1 MTTLPVLSPATLDVF
16 LAADAATLQT
26 MCADPVCR
34 LRVDPST
41 RTLSLWTPDDGTFP
55 DLSRFA
61 QVTVEQVDQDGDTWS
76 VLSVPARE
84 QRYEAYGLLT
94 AVAEAMRGGAS
105 FAAATNAA
113 LTNLRSLLTKRSR
126 LSEEQQVGLV
136 GELLA
141 VRALLSAHGP
151 ADVLHWWLGPL
162 AEQHDL
168 ALPAY
173 DVEIKTTLS
182 ERRRHVISGVG
193 QLAPTPGRPL
203 WLVSVQL
210 TRGASGVTLSGLVH
224 EVRTIV
230 HHDHRLEQYLDRA
243 GWSNDDADLY
253 DMAYL
258 LRTSPAAY
266 LVDDRFPAVTADR
279 LHAVVP
285 RDDLVDLVTYRVDVT
300 HLDVGRP
307 TGPVTTFIDEGN
319 A

>member
-1 MTTLPVLSPATLDVF
+1 MTALPQLAPATLDVY
-16 LAADAATLQT
+16 LAADTATFQT

-41 RTLSLWTPDDGTFP
+41 RTLSLWTPDDGTLP
-55 DLSRFA
+55 DLNRFA
-61 QVTVEQVDQDGDTWS
+61 QVTVEQVDRDGDTWS

-84 QRYEAYGLLT
+84 QRYEAYGFLT
-94 AVAEAMRGGAS
+94 AVAEAMRSGAS
-105 FAAATNAA
+105 FAAAANAA
-113 LTNLRSLLTKRSR
+113 LTNLRSLLTTRSR
-126 LSEEQQVGLV
+126 LTEEQQVGLV

-141 VRALLSAHGP
+141 VRALLSAHSP
-151 ADVLHWWLGPL
+151 SDVLHWWLGPL

-182 ERRRHVISGVG
+182 ERRRHIISGVG

-210 TRGASGVTLSGLVH
+210 TRGVSGVTLPGLVH
-224 EVRTIV
+224 EVRTLA
-230 HHDHRLEQYLDRA
+230 HHDHRLETYLDRA

-253 DMAYL
+253 DTAYL
-258 LRTSPAAY
+258 LRTAPAAY

-300 HLDVGRP
+300 DLDVGHL
-307 TGPVTTFIDEGN
+307 TGPATAFINEGK

>member
-1 MTTLPVLSPATLDVF
+1 MTVLPQLAPATLDAYLEAEV
-16 LAADAATLQT
+16 ATFQT
-26 MCADPVCR
+26 MCAEPVCR

-55 DLSRFA
+55 DLGRFA

-84 QRYEAYGLLT
+84 QRYEAYGFLA

-105 FAAATNAA
+105 FAATANAA
-113 LTNLRSLLTKRSR
+113 LTNLRSLLATRSR

-141 VRALLSAHGP
+141 VRALLATHGSS
-151 ADVLHWWLGPL
+151 DVLHWWLGPL

-182 ERRRHVISGVG
+182 ERRRHIISGVG
-193 QLAPTPGRPL
+193 QLAPTPGRSL

-210 TRGASGVTLSGLVH
+210 TRGASGDALPGLVH
-224 EVRTIV
+224 EVRTLA
-230 HHDHRLEQYLDRA
+230 HHDHRLEKYLDRL
-243 GWSNDDADLY
+243 GWHNEDADLY
-253 DMAYL
+253 DTAYL
-258 LRTSPAAY
+258 LRTSPAMY
-266 LVDDRFPAVTADR
+266 LVDDRFPAVTSDR

-285 RDDLVDLVTYRVDVT
+285 RDDLVDLVTYRIDVT
-300 HLDVGRP
+300 DLDVGQP
-307 TGPVTTFIDEGN
+307 TGPMTAFIDEGK